1 MTHPAAGRSDLVVL
15 VADADMKFALA
26 ALLQRRHALGIRRT
40 TFDIFKHDD
49 RDAGCFAR
57 AQDYLRPL
65 AGDYDHALVMFDRH
79 GCGSSQPAPD
89 IEAEV
94 RDRLERAGWR
104 DLSAA
109 VVLDPELEMWVWS
122 PSPKVAECLGWP
134 PDGPAL
140 RRWLEQQGLWQPN
153 SPKPTD
159 PKAAV
164 ERVRREVKKRRSP
177 RLYEQ
182 LASAVTTRHCVDD
195 SFGRF
200 REVLQRWFPA
210 GQQAGG
216 ARD

>member
-26 ALLQRRHALGIRRT
+26 ALLPRHRALGIRRI
-40 TFDIFKHDD
+40 TFDILKHED

-57 AQDYLRPL
+57 AHDYLRPL
-65 AGDYDHALVMFDRH
+65 AEDYDQALVIFDRD
-79 GCGSSQPAPD
+79 GCGSSEPVPD

-104 DLSAA
+104 GRCAV

-140 RRWLEQQGLWQPN
+140 RQWLEQQRLWQPN
-153 SPKPTD
+153 SAKPTD

-164 ERVRREVKKRRSP
+164 ERVRREVRKRRSP

-182 LASAVTTRHCVDD
+182 LASVVTTRHCVDD
-195 SFGRF
+195 SFRRF
-200 REVLQRWFPA
+200 REILQRWFPA
-210 GQQAGG
+210 DQPPPHP
-216 ARD
+216 RD

>member
-1 MTHPAAGRSDLVVL
+1 VTTPAEGRTDLVVL
-15 VADADMKFALA
+15 VADADMKFGVG
-26 ALLQRRHALGIRRT
+26 ALLQRHRALGTRRI

-57 AQDYLRPL
+57 AHEYLRPL
-65 AGDYDHALVMFDRH
+65 ADDYDHALVMFDRH
-79 GCGSSQPAPD
+79 GCGSSEAAPD

-94 RDRLERAGWR
+94 WERLERTGWQDR
-104 DLSAA
+104 SAA
-109 VVLDPELEMWVWS
+109 VVLDPELEIWVWS
-122 PSPKVAECLGWP
+122 ASPKVAECLGWP
-134 PDGPAL
+134 PNRPVL
-140 RRWLEQQGLWQPN
+140 RQWLEQQGLWSPN

-182 LASAVTTRHCVDD
+182 LGETVTTRHCVDD
-195 SFGRF
+195 SFARF

-210 GQQAGG
+210 GQLPPRP
-216 ARD
+216 RD